1 MDWTYSAIMVVAV
14 AAGYAVY
21 RRQPRPLD
29 VPRWQMA
36 AIALGAFC
44 GGMIG
49 SKIPFVLAD
58 WDGFL
63 SGTAWFTDGKTIL
76 AGLVGGYFG
85 AEATEWALD
94 IRTKMCDVFAVPL
107 AVGIGIGRLGCYHAG
122 CCRGVPT
129 SLPWGVD
136 FGDGVACHPTQ
147 LYESAFHLSAA
158 FVLWQLQRRGM
169 FRGQLIRLYLVAYFI
184 FRFATEFIRPEP
196 TIWLG
201 LTGYQLAALVLT
213 PFFALW
219 CCPGYRPWW
228 LMRRRAS
235 PPLLPNDTGD
245 GPLRPTRTLC
255 PQCLRSVP
263 GMTFQRDGR
272 VYLRHE
278 CPEHG
283 AIEALLSS
291 SRRHYYLRDEV
302 PHAPPSPLPESS
314 KSPQQHRA
322 ITSVGRISKSVQR
335 SGTDL
340 EIRPTASAKGL
351 LPVLSGNG
359 DGCKGESGKSCC
371 CGPQPGHRTCV
382 ALLEITGACNLRC
395 PVCFAQTSNGCH
407 RAMTDIC
414 ADLEAFVAARGPL
427 DILQLSGGEPLLHPD
442 LLPIIDRCRQLPI
455 EQVVINTN
463 GLELAGNDA
472 LAAELAARRPGLQ
485 LFLQLDGLNAASHVA
500 LRGADLLARK
510 RAVLDTIVRHDL
522 PTNLAC
528 TIVKGVNE
536 DQLGQ
541 LLAFSLA
548 TTQIRGITYQPA
560 TWSGRYQREIDPTDR
575 ITMADAI
582 RLLSLQSGGL
592 LSEDDFRP
600 LPCSNPNC
608 CSFTFLARRNKKPP
622 LPLTRVARY
631 EDHVDRLADRVNFK
645 LDDARACCGFG
656 GRPED
661 FFRVAVKPFMDAYTY
676 DEDRADECCIHIIQP
691 GGRGVSFCRFN
702 TIERQPATHRADK
715 AIAYV

>member
-1 MDWTYSAIMVVAV
+1 MDWTYSAIMVLAV
-14 AAGYAVY
+14 ATGYAVY
-21 RRQPRPLD
+21 RRQPRPVD

-49 SKIPFVLAD
+49 SKVPFVLAD
-58 WDGFL
+58 WNGFL

-107 AVGIGIGRLGCYHAG
+107 AGGMAIGRRGCFHAG

-245 GPLRPTRTLC
+245 GPLGSTRTLC
-255 PQCLRSVP
+255 PQCLRSLP

-272 VYLRHE
+272 IYLRRE

-283 AIEALLSS
+283 VIEALVSS
-291 SRRHYYLRDEV
+291 SRRHYYLRHEV
-302 PHAPPSPLPESS
+302 PHAPHAAAVLPSSPDGNDWPSCTPQSS
-314 KSPQQHRA
+314 TEPMVNKALCCPST
-322 ITSVGRISKSVQR
+322 TSFWS
-335 SGTDL
+335 
-340 EIRPTASAKGL
+340 
-351 LPVLSGNG
+351 
-359 DGCKGESGKSCC
+359 
-371 CGPQPGHRTCV
+371 
-382 ALLEITGACNLRC
+382 
-395 PVCFAQTSNGCH
+395 TSN
-407 RAMTDIC
+407 
-414 ADLEAFVAARGPL
+414 
-427 DILQLSGGEPLLHPD
+427 
-442 LLPIIDRCRQLPI
+442 
-455 EQVVINTN
+455 
-463 GLELAGNDA
+463 
-472 LAAELAARRPGLQ
+472 
-485 LFLQLDGLNAASHVA
+485 
-500 LRGADLLARK
+500 
-510 RAVLDTIVRHDL
+510 
-522 PTNLAC
+522 
-528 TIVKGVNE
+528 
-536 DQLGQ
+536 
-541 LLAFSLA
+541 
-548 TTQIRGITYQPA
+548 
-560 TWSGRYQREIDPTDR
+560 
-575 ITMADAI
+575 
-582 RLLSLQSGGL
+582 
-592 LSEDDFRP
+592 
-600 LPCSNPNC
+600 
-608 CSFTFLARRNKKPP
+608 
-622 LPLTRVARY
+622 
-631 EDHVDRLADRVNFK
+631 
-645 LDDARACCGFG
+645 
-656 GRPED
+656 
-661 FFRVAVKPFMDAYTY
+661 
-676 DEDRADECCIHIIQP
+676 
-691 GGRGVSFCRFN
+691 
-702 TIERQPATHRADK
+702 
-715 AIAYV
+715 